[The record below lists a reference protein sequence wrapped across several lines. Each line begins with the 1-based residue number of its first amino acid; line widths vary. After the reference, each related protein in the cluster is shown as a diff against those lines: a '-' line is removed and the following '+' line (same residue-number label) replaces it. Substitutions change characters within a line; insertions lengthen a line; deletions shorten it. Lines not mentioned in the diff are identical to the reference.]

1 MAIAHRAP
9 GTSESLKRCVGRLRR
24 RLELNLEALQ
34 QQVTPE
40 SIHKVRTAARRL
52 RAVLSVFKR
61 ELSPALSRDYRRA
74 LKCVT
79 RKLGRLRDA
88 DVAHQSVEKL
98 CAERH
103 GRRRDELKSLSSA
116 LESRRLRQALVLQAH
131 LTGSPWLKA
140 VATLRSDVNFIL
152 TNEQP
157 MASVALTLRAHRRGR
172 LLARLRKSERSP
184 ERLHRLRRKVKT
196 LRYLSEE
203 MRAIGIGR
211 VREEEAAALVGLQD
225 ILGKLQDLE
234 ALRHALRRYAQHRGA
249 AGELRVQAAARRKQ
263 LLRDFDE
270 RRAALLSV
278 WGEKDRRR
286 IAGANRRTRQMLP
299 S

>member
-1 MAIAHRAP
+1 M
-9 GTSESLKRCVGRLRR
+9 VRLQR

-40 SIHKVRTAARRL
+40 NVHKVRTAARRL

-61 ELSPALSRDYRRA
+61 ELSPSSSRDYRRA
-74 LKCVT
+74 LKCVV
-79 RKLGRLRDA
+79 RELGRLRDA
-88 DVAHQSVEKL
+88 DVARQSVEKL
-98 CAERH
+98 WAERH

-116 LESRRLRQALVLQAH
+116 LERHRLRSALALRAH
-131 LTGSPWLKA
+131 STGSPWLKA
-140 VATLRSDVNFIL
+140 LATVRSGVNLIW

-157 MASVALTLRAHRRGR
+157 MATVALALRVHCRER
-172 LLARLRKSERSP
+172 LRARLRKWERSP

-203 MRAIGIGR
+203 MRSLGTR
-211 VREEEAAALVGLQD
+211 CVRKEEVAALVGLQD

-234 ALRHALRRYAQHRGA
+234 ALRHALRRDTQHRGA
-249 AGELRVQAAARRKQ
+249 VRELRAQAADRRKQ

-270 RRAALLSV
+270 RRAALLRV
-278 WGEKDRRR
+278 WDEKDRQIIVGTSRSR
-286 IAGANRRTRQMLP
+286 SRKVPICQKPREC
-299 S
+299 